1 MAAHGA
7 LPANIHCARDY
18 EDLARRALE
27 APTFAHVSGG
37 AGRDTTVAA
46 NLAAFD
52 EVKVTPRVLRDLTG
66 GSTACR
72 VAGRDRPHPIWLAPV
87 AFQELF
93 SPAAERDT
101 AAAAAAT
108 GTCMVVSTLS
118 SVSIEEIAQGA
129 GPDRWFQ
136 LYAQP
141 SRDATL
147 DLVRRAEAAGYGAIM
162 LTVDAPI
169 HAPGLTSLRAGF
181 RGALTAANLT
191 PYPPTD
197 PTVTGASRVFQGLMR
212 HAPTWTDV
220 AWLKSQTSLP
230 LWIKGIMHPDD
241 ARAVVEAGAE
251 GIVAS
256 NHGGRELDCAPA
268 SLTALPAIRAAV
280 GDDFPLLFDGGV
292 RSGEDVFRA
301 IALGADGVM
310 VGRLQ
315 AYALSVAGALGVGH
329 MIKLLR
335 EELEICMAL
344 AGCATLADVTRAKV
358 TVARRN
364 EGEA

>member
-1 MAAHGA
+1 MAASGA
-7 LPANIHCARDY
+7 LPANIYCARDY
-18 EDLARRALE
+18 EHLARQALD

-37 AGRDTTVAA
+37 AGRDTAVAA

-52 EVKVTPRVLRDLTG
+52 AIKITPRILRDLGG

-72 VAGRDRPHPIWLAPV
+72 VAGQARAHPIWLAPV

-93 SPAAERDT
+93 SPGAERAA

-108 GTCMVVSTLS
+108 QTCMVVSTLS
-118 SVSIEEIAQGA
+118 SISLEDIAQGA

-136 LYAQP
+136 LYVQP
-141 SRDATL
+141 SREATL
-147 DLVRRAEAAGYGAIM
+147 DLVRRAETAGYGAIM

-181 RGALTAANLT
+181 RGQLTAANLT
-191 PYPPTD
+191 AYAAPDAEPAP
-197 PTVTGASRVFQGLMR
+197 GQSRVFQGFMR
-212 HAPTWTDV
+212 HAPTWADV

-230 LWIKGIMHPDD
+230 LWLKGVMDPGD
-241 ARAVVEAGAE
+241 ARAAVESGAD
-251 GIVAS
+251 GIVVS
-256 NHGGRELDCAPA
+256 NHGGRELDCALS
-268 SLTALPAIRAAV
+268 SLSALPAIRAAV
-280 GDDFPLLFDGGV
+280 GADYPLLFDGGV

-310 VGRLQ
+310 IGRLQ
-315 AYALSVAGALGVGH
+315 AYALAVAGALGVGH

-344 AGCATLADVTRAKV
+344 AGCATLAE
-358 TVARRN
+358 VAQARV
-364 EGEA
+364 GTGDI

>member
-1 MAAHGA
+1 MADRDA

-18 EDLARRALE
+18 EDLARQVLE
-27 APTFAHVSGG
+27 AATFAHVAGG
-37 AGRDTTVAA
+37 AGRDTAVAA
-46 NLAAFD
+46 NYAAL
-52 EVKVTPRVLRDLTG
+52 EAVRITPRVLRDLTQ

-72 VAGRDRPHPIWLAPV
+72 LGGRPHPIWLAPV

-93 SPAAERDT
+93 HVGAERET
-101 AAAAAAT
+101 ARAAAAT

-118 SVSIEEIAQGA
+118 SLPLEEVA

-141 SRDATL
+141 SREATL
-147 DLVRRAEAAGYGAIM
+147 GLVRRAEAAGYGAIM

-181 RGALTAANLT
+181 RGGLTPANLEG
-191 PYPPTD
+191 YAQVD
-197 PTVTGASRVFQGLMR
+197 PTVAAGESRVFQGFLR
-212 HAPTWTDV
+212 QAPTWSDV
-220 AWLKSQTSLP
+220 EWLRAQTRLP
-230 LWIKGIMHPDD
+230 LWFKGVMHPDD
-241 ARAVVEAGAE
+241 ALTAREAGAD
-251 GIVAS
+251 GLVVS
-256 NHGGRELDCAPA
+256 NHGGRELDAAPA
-268 SLTALPAIRAAV
+268 SLTALPAVRAAV
-280 GDDFPLLFDGGV
+280 GPDFPLLFDGGV
-292 RSGEDVFRA
+292 RSGQDVFRA
-301 IALGADGVM
+301 LALGADGVM

-344 AGCATLADVTRAKV
+344 AGCASLADVAQADLGA
-358 TVARRN
+358 ARQPS
-364 EGEA
+364 GEDPC

>member
-1 MAAHGA
+1 MAASGA
-7 LPANIHCARDY
+7 LPANIYCARDY
-18 EDLARRALE
+18 EDLARQALD

-37 AGRDTTVAA
+37 AGRDATVAA

-52 EVKVTPRVLRDLTG
+52 AIKITPRILRDLSG

-72 VAGRDRPHPIWLAPV
+72 VAGQDRPHPIWLAPV

-118 SVSIEEIAQGA
+118 SASLEDIAQGA

-136 LYAQP
+136 LYVQP
-141 SRDATL
+141 SREATL
-147 DLVRRAEAAGYGAIM
+147 DLVRRAETAGYSAIV

-181 RGALTAANLT
+181 RGHLTAANLT
-191 PYPPTD
+191 AYAAPAAEPAP
-197 PTVTGASRVFQGLMR
+197 GQSRVFQGFMR
-212 HAPTWTDV
+212 HAPTWADV
-220 AWLKSQTSLP
+220 AWLRSQTRLP
-230 LWIKGIMHPDD
+230 LWLKGVMHPDD
-241 ARAVVEAGAE
+241 ARAAVEAGID
-251 GIVAS
+251 GVVVS

-268 SLTALPAIRAAV
+268 SLSALPAIRAAV
-280 GDDFPLLFDGGV
+280 GADYPLLFDGGV

-301 IALGADGVM
+301 VAQGANGVM

-315 AYALSVAGALGVGH
+315 AYALAVAGALGVGH

-344 AGCATLADVTRAKV
+344 AGCATLADVAQAQVGT
-358 TVARRN
+358 
-364 EGEA
+364 GDI

>member
-1 MAAHGA
+1 MAANGA
-7 LPANIHCARDY
+7 LPANIYCARDY
-18 EDLARRALE
+18 EDLARRALD

-46 NLAAFD
+46 NLAAF
-52 EVKVTPRVLRDLTG
+52 EAVKVTPRVLRDLTR

-72 VAGRDRPHPIWLAPV
+72 VAGRERPHPIWLAPV

-93 SPAAERDT
+93 SPAAERDA

-118 SVSIEEIAQGA
+118 SVSIEEIALGA
-129 GPDRWFQ
+129 GADRWFQ
-136 LYAQP
+136 LYVQP
-141 SRDATL
+141 SREATL
-147 DLVRRAEAAGYGAIM
+147 ELMRRAEAAGYGAIM

-181 RGALTAANLT
+181 RGGLIAANLIS
-191 PYPPTD
+191 YPPTETTAAG
-197 PTVTGASRVFQGLMR
+197 PSRVFQGLLR

-230 LWIKGIMHPDD
+230 LWIKGILHPDD
-241 ARAVVEAGAE
+241 ARAAAEAGAE
-251 GIVAS
+251 GIVVS

-280 GDDFPLLFDGGV
+280 GPDFPLLFDGGV

-310 VGRLQ
+310 IGRLQ

-344 AGCATLADVTRAKV
+344 AGCATLADVARAQV
-358 TVARRN
+358 TTARRM